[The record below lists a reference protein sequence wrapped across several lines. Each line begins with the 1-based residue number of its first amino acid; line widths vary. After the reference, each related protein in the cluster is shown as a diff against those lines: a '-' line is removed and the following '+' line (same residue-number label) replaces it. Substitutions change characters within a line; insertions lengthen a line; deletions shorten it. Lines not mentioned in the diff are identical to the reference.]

1 MLPKISKGN
10 AQWLINTFQPIRG
23 GRVDNSTFQMF
34 LKAYNILRDTDRQVS
49 CFSCEGRSIAAMA
62 NSIFDQYK
70 SEIESIA
77 TKTTRKR
84 NASKKTK

>member
-1 MLPKISKGN
+1 MLPKISKDQ
-10 AQWLINTFQPIRG
+10 AQWLLNVYQPIRG

-34 LKAYNILRDTDRQVS
+34 LKAYNILKDTDRKVS

-70 SEIESIA
+70 GELEA
-77 TKTTRKR
+77 LVAPKK
-84 NASKKTK
+84 SKKKNV

>member
-34 LKAYNILRDTDRQVS
+34 LKAYNILRDTDRKVS

-77 TKTTRKR
+77 TKTTRKK